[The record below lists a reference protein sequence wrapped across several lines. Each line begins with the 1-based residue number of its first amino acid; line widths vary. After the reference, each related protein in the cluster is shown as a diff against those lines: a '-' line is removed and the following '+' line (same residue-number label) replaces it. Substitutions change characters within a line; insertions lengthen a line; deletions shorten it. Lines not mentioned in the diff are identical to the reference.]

1 MSILYTKSVII
12 NYEKCMYIESVCD
25 INTVLFVHTSFI
37 TSGYCSQD
45 FMVLVFFLF
54 YYYYSIFRLC

>member
-45 FMVLVFFLF
+45 FMVHALVRRILW
-54 YYYYSIFRLC
+54 